1 MSCKI
6 FKNQKFLEVSILVIN
21 ILSLIIIIISSSQ
34 IPWNYIRKIKIIIF
48 ITNMFFV
55 IYFVFLI
62 LFYLYVYYNKNNF
75 KNISLKCYIIFPYIS
90 IIISFIFIILMI
102 IDSILIIKDLKKAKR
117 EIYSYNK
124 KKLLLYKETKNI
136 ITKEQWIKTILCL
149 LLIVIFWIITFILWI
164 FNSTIIKKD
173 YYKFKNEKRKFNV
186 QQKVVCDSTFNFDKN
201 LSSASDYN
209 QTNEIIKLEPSNISI
224 KQIKKENKNSL
235 NNINSRTKKLSKIF
249 FQRNDSEKKDKKK
262 MYIQSLKINLNTFRF
277 KDEDSVINKSNN
289 SK

>member
-55 IYFVFLI
+55 VSFIFLI

-164 FNSTIIKKD
+164 FNSIIIKKD

-262 MYIQSLKINLNTFRF
+262 MYNQSLKINLNTFRF

>member
-34 IPWNYIRKIKIIIF
+34 IPWNYIRKNKIIIF

-55 IYFVFLI
+55 VSFIFLI

-75 KNISLKCYIIFPYIS
+75 KNISLKCYITFPYIS

-164 FNSTIIKKD
+164 FNSIIIKKD

-262 MYIQSLKINLNTFRF
+262 MYNQSLKINLNTFRF
-277 KDEDSVINKSNN
+277 KDEDSVTNKSNN

>member
-55 IYFVFLI
+55 IYFIFLI

-164 FNSTIIKKD
+164 FNSIIIKKD

-262 MYIQSLKINLNTFRF
+262 MYNQSLKINLNTFRF

>member
-55 IYFVFLI
+55 ISFIFLI

-164 FNSTIIKKD
+164 FNSIIIKKD

-262 MYIQSLKINLNTFRF
+262 MYNQSLKINLNTFRF

>member
-55 IYFVFLI
+55 IYFIFLI

-164 FNSTIIKKD
+164 FNSIIIKKN

-262 MYIQSLKINLNTFRF
+262 MYNQSLKINLNTFRF